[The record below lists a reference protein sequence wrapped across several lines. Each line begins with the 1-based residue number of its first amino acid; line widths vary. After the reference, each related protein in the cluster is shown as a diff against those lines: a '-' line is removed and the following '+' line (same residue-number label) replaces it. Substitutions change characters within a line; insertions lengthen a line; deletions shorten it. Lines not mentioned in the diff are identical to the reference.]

1 MDDDLPPDPFPGDPF
16 ADNEAKAKR
25 ASNSGGPEG
34 LGDLGALFGQGGLGS
49 LGGLGG
55 LSGMAG
61 LGGLGGL
68 AGLGG
73 FAGAQG
79 TPGLQWDSARQ
90 AAIWTAAG
98 GSVEPNL
105 DPLERIGYSD
115 LLTKVRREVIATLGL
130 PEGAVPATIN
140 AQTRAGF
147 AAEFLAELRS
157 LLDAIVAGIATPAS
171 ANAGTAGDSDTSDD
185 DGPQELAAIGQ
196 LFAMLGPVM
205 NSPQLGT
212 MVGTMATGALGTA
225 DLVGTPAGQL
235 MVIPANVNAFA
246 AEWSIDPVVAR
257 SHVVIVEA
265 VTAGVMQVSH
275 VQDRIAELVQRY
287 AAATRPN
294 PQALRDSIGGMLGGL
309 SGSSGSSDADEPSAN
324 SPFGNLGGLLSGFG
338 LGGLGGA
345 AGAGGGG
352 GNADDATKA
361 MRSLSGDRGLIGVS
375 ETLEQAAIRSQIRT
389 LLVPLAGVIEYGVAV
404 IGARML
410 GDNRQVMEAWRR
422 RRNAPAD
429 AIRSLA
435 NLLGVQL
442 TKADLEA
449 SGSFVG
455 GVLQRV
461 GSDGLAALWES
472 ATNLPTAAEVEAP
485 GLWLARIGLTD

>member
-1 MDDDLPPDPFPGDPF
+1 
-16 ADNEAKAKR
+16 
-25 ASNSGGPEG
+25 
-34 LGDLGALFGQGGLGS
+34 
-49 LGGLGG
+49 
-55 LSGMAG
+55 
-61 LGGLGGL
+61 
-68 AGLGG
+68 
-73 FAGAQG
+73 
-79 TPGLQWDSARQ
+79 
-90 AAIWTAAG
+90 
-98 GSVEPNL
+98 
-105 DPLERIGYSD
+105 
-115 LLTKVRREVIATLGL
+115 
-130 PEGAVPATIN
+130 
-140 AQTRAGF
+140 
-147 AAEFLAELRS
+147 
-157 LLDAIVAGIATPAS
+157 
-171 ANAGTAGDSDTSDD
+171 
-185 DGPQELAAIGQ
+185 
-196 LFAMLGPVM
+196 
-205 NSPQLGT
+205 
-212 MVGTMATGALGTA
+212 
-225 DLVGTPAGQL
+225 
-235 MVIPANVNAFA
+235 
-246 AEWSIDPVVAR
+246 
-257 SHVVIVEA
+257 
-265 VTAGVMQVSH
+265 

-309 SGSSGSSDADEPSAN
+309 RGSSDADDPSSD

-338 LGGLGGA
+338 LGGLGGGV
-345 AGAGGGG
+345 GAGSAG

-361 MRSLSGDRGLIGVS
+361 MRSLSGDRGLIGVA

-455 GVLQRV
+455 GVLQRA